1 MMSEYF
7 SRPSSFT
14 MIKFFVL
21 YKLKIFHNLK
31 SMKSVFLPSVLVIC
45 LVFSSCKPGS
55 EKELSKIPGSVLHVP
70 AKVLTSGPKHHWF
83 GYYDKLQFDPS
94 GKYILTAQVD
104 FEGRS
109 PSPGDTIRV
118 GMIDLE
124 KENRWTELGTS
135 VAWGWQQGCMLQFI
149 PGSASKV
156 IWNDRQEDQF
166 VSHIKDIHTGEQKTL
181 PFPVY
186 TLSPDGR
193 TALSVDFE
201 RINDLRPGYGYA
213 GIPDTNR
220 EMLAPGNAGI
230 YLCDLEAGDREL
242 IISIADMN
250 SMPLKKSD
258 DPAFKDFYTQKNWFN
273 HLLFNTDGSR
283 FVFLHRWKA
292 TSKGKVGG
300 FGTLMYSSD
309 LYGNDIRIVDG
320 SGYTSHFI
328 WRDPEHLA
336 MWTKHKGQDGFFL
349 FKDDGSDTAV
359 QIGEGIMTRN
369 GHNTYLPGN
378 EWILNDTYPDK
389 ERQQHVYLYHVP
401 TGKRIPIG
409 DFYLDPDYKGEW
421 RCDTH
426 PRYSPD
432 GTKVVIDCPV
442 GDQGRQLVLL
452 DIREI
457 SKK

>member
-1 MMSEYF
+1 MK
-7 SRPSSFT
+7 R
-14 MIKFFVL
+14 
-21 YKLKIFHNLK
+21 IFLIPILA
-31 SMKSVFLPSVLVIC
+31 VC
-45 LVFSSCKPGS
+45 LVFLSCQQGLKRES
-55 EKELSKIPGSVLHVP
+55 HEIPGSLLHVP
-70 AKVLTSGPKHHWF
+70 AKVLTSGPKHNWF
-83 GYYDKLQFDPS
+83 GYYDKLEFDPT
-94 GKYILTAQVD
+94 GRYVLTAQVD

-109 PSPGDTIRV
+109 PQYDDTIRV

-124 KENRWTELGTS
+124 KDNRWTQLGTS

-156 IWNDRQEDQF
+156 IWNDRQGDRF
-166 VSHIKDIHTGEQKTL
+166 ISRIKDIHTGEQKTL
-181 PFPVY
+181 PYPVY

-213 GIPDTNR
+213 GIPDPNR
-220 EMLAPGNAGI
+220 EVLAPENAGI
-230 YLCDLEAGDREL
+230 YLCDLETGEKEL
-242 IISIADMN
+242 IISIGDMN
-250 SMPLKKSD
+250 NLPLKKGD
-258 DPAFKDFYTQKNWFN
+258 DPAFKDFYTEKNWFN

-283 FVFLHRWKA
+283 FVFLHRWTA
-292 TSKGKVGG
+292 TKKGKVGG

-309 LYGNDIRIVDG
+309 LKGEDIRIVDG

-336 MWTKHKGQDGFFL
+336 MWTKHKGRDGFFL
-349 FKDDGSDTAV
+349 FRDDGSDDAV

-378 EWILNDTYPDK
+378 EWILNDTYPDE
-389 ERQQHVYLYHVP
+389 ERMQHVYLYHIP
-401 TGKRIPIG
+401 TGKRIPVG
-409 DFYLDPDYKGEW
+409 DFFLDPDYIGEW

-426 PRYSPD
+426 PRFSPD
-432 GTKVVIDCPV
+432 GTKVLIDCPV

-452 DIREI
+452 DIGQI
-457 SKK
+457 IN

>member
-1 MMSEYF
+1 MRIITLLLGPVSA
-7 SRPSSFT
+7 
-14 MIKFFVL
+14 
-21 YKLKIFHNLK
+21 
-31 SMKSVFLPSVLVIC
+31 LVISTC
-45 LVFSSCKPGS
+45 NP
-55 EKELSKIPGSVLHVP
+55 ETAQQEADIPNSVQYVSTEI
-70 AKVLTSGPKHHWF
+70 LTSGPGHHWF
-83 GYYDKLQFDPS
+83 GYYDKLQFDPTGRYVLS
-94 GKYILTAQVD
+94 AHVD

-109 PSPGDTIRV
+109 PRPDDTIRV
-118 GMIDLE
+118 GMIDL
-124 KENRWTELGTS
+124 KGGNRWTELGTS

-156 IWNDRQEDQF
+156 IWNDRQGDQF
-166 VSHIKDIHTGEQKTL
+166 ISHIRDILTGEQKIL
-181 PFPVY
+181 PFPIY

-213 GIPDTNR
+213 GIPDPHK
-220 EMLAPGNAGI
+220 EVLAPENAGI
-230 YLCDLEAGDREL
+230 YRCDLESGEKEL
-242 IISIADMN
+242 IISLAEMN
-250 SMPLKKSD
+250 RLPLKESD
-258 DPAFKDFYTQKNWFN
+258 DPTFNYFHTEKNWFN
-273 HLLFNTDGSR
+273 HLLINTDGSR
-283 FVFLHRWKA
+283 FVFLHRWTLPPELNK
-292 TSKGKVGG
+292 GG

-309 LYGNDIRIVDG
+309 LEGKDIRIVDG

-328 WRDPEHLA
+328 WRDPDHLA
-336 MWTKHKGQDGFFL
+336 MWTKHREQDGFFL
-349 FKDDGSDTAV
+349 FKDDGSDIAE

-378 EWILNDTYPDK
+378 EWILNDTYPDN
-389 ERQQHVYLYHVP
+389 ERMQQVYLFHVP

-432 GTKVVIDCPV
+432 GKKVVIDCPV
-442 GDQGRQLVLL
+442 GELGRQLVLL

-457 SKK
+457 VEK

>member
-1 MMSEYF
+1 MSEYF
-7 SRPSSFT
+7 SSPSSFT
-14 MIKFFVL
+14 MINFFVL
-21 YKLKIFHNLK
+21 YKLNMFHNLK
-31 SMKSVFLPSVLVIC
+31 SMKSVFVPAVLTVC
-45 LVFSSCKPGS
+45 LIISSCKPGS
-55 EKELSKIPGSVLHVP
+55 EKELHKIPGSVLHVP
-70 AKVLTSGPKHHWF
+70 TKVLTSGPKHHWF

-94 GKYILTAQVD
+94 GRYVLTAQVD

-109 PSPGDTIRV
+109 PKPDDTIRV

-156 IWNDRQEDQF
+156 IWNDRQGDQF
-166 VSHIKDIHTGEQKTL
+166 VSHIKDILTDEQKTL
-181 PFPVY
+181 PFPIY

-213 GIPDTNR
+213 GIPDPNR
-220 EMLAPGNAGI
+220 DVLAPENAGI
-230 YLCDLEAGDREL
+230 YRCDLVTGEKEL

-250 SMPLKKSD
+250 SMPLKESD
-258 DPAFKDFYTQKNWFN
+258 DPTFKDFYTNKNWFN

-283 FVFLHRWKA
+283 FVFLHRWSSP
-292 TSKGKVGG
+292 SKGRVGG

-309 LYGNDIRIVDG
+309 LDGNNIRIVDG

-328 WRDPEHLA
+328 WMDPEHLA
-336 MWTKHKGQDGFFL
+336 MWTRHRGQDGFFL

-389 ERQQHVYLYHVP
+389 ERMQHVYLYHVP
-401 TGKRIPIG
+401 TGKRIPVG

-426 PRYSPD
+426 PRFSPD
-432 GTKVVIDCPV
+432 GTRVVIDCPV

-452 DIREI
+452 EIREI
-457 SKK
+457 VKK

>member
-1 MMSEYF
+1 M
-7 SRPSSFT
+7 RIVT
-14 MIKFFVL
+14 L
-21 YKLKIFHNLK
+21 L
-31 SMKSVFLPSVLVIC
+31 FLFISA
-45 LVFSSCKPGS
+45 LVFSTCNPKTVQQ
-55 EKELSKIPGSVLHVP
+55 KADIPNSVQYVP
-70 AKVLTSGPKHHWF
+70 AEVLTSGPGHHWF
-83 GYYDKLQFDPS
+83 GYYDKLQFNPS
-94 GKYILTAQVD
+94 GRFVLTARVD

-109 PSPGDTIRV
+109 PRPDDTIRV
-118 GMIDLE
+118 GMIDLD
-124 KENRWTELGTS
+124 KDNRWTELGTS

-149 PGSASKV
+149 PGSPSKV
-156 IWNDRQEDQF
+156 IWNDRKEDKF
-166 VSHIKDIHTGEQKTL
+166 ICHIRDILTGEQTTL

-213 GIPDTNR
+213 GLTDPNR
-220 EMLAPGNAGI
+220 EVLAPENAGI
-230 YLCDLEAGDREL
+230 YLCDLETGEKEL

-250 SMPLKKSD
+250 RMPLKESD

-283 FVFLHRWKA
+283 FVFLHRW
-292 TSKGKVGG
+292 TSTNKGKVGG

-309 LYGNDIRIVDG
+309 VEGKDIRIVDG

-328 WRDPEHLA
+328 WRDPNHLA

-349 FKDDGSDTAV
+349 FRDDGSDDALR
-359 QIGEGIMTRN
+359 IGEGIMTRN

-378 EWILNDTYPDK
+378 EWILNDTYPDE
-389 ERQQHVYLYHVP
+389 ERMQHVYLFHVP
-401 TGKRIPIG
+401 TGRRIPIG
-409 DFYLDPDYKGEW
+409 DFYLPPDYKGEW

-426 PRYSPD
+426 PRFSPD
-432 GTKVVIDCPV
+432 GTKVVIDCPL

-452 DIREI
+452 DI
-457 SKK
+457 SKIIN